1 MINGQNFFNQPIKN
15 DLRAYDN
22 VEKMQLVKEM
32 ITLLFFS
39 WTIIIS
45 KIIIK

>member
-1 MINGQNFFNQPIKN
+1 MGKTFFISQLNET
-15 DLRAYDN
+15 
-22 VEKMQLVKEM
+22 VEHMVTFEKLQLVKEM
-32 ITLLFFS
+32 ITLLVVY

>member
-22 VEKMQLVKEM
+22 VKKMQLVKEM